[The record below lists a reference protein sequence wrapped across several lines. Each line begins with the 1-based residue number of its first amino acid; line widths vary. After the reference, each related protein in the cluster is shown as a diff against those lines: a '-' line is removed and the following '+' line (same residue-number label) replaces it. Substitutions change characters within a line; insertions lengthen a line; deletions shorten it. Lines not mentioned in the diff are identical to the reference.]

1 MAVKIFIERRI
12 KPDRLGDFLE
22 LSLQMRALAMRQP
35 GYISGETLGS
45 TDDDSI
51 QLVISTWRSLKDWKG
66 WEDNPERREIAEKMA
81 GLLDA
86 KSTKRAFT
94 NLWGSGA

>member
-1 MAVKIFIERRI
+1 MAVKILIERRI

-22 LSLQMRALAMRQP
+22 LSLQLRALAMRQP

-51 QLVISTWRSLKDWKG
+51 QLVISTWRSLEDWKG
-66 WEDNPERREIAEKMA
+66 WESNPERRGIDEKMVD
-81 GLLDA
+81 LLEG

-94 NLWGSGA
+94 DLWGSGA